1 MAKQT
6 INNGD
11 QLLDVRTKMNENFD
25 ELYDDK
31 LTPAEVTEIRA
42 ILQHW
47 EVDSNGHLLPKTHL
61 SQDLG
66 KSTQKVRD
74 IYYDN

>member
-11 QLLDVRTKMNENFD
+11 QLLSVRNKMNENFD
-25 ELYDDK
+25 ELYTDK
-31 LTPAEVTEIRA
+31 LTSAELTALRL

-47 EVDSNGHLLPKTHL
+47 EVDSNGNLLPKTDIT
-61 SQDLG
+61 QDIG
-66 KSTQKVRD
+66 NANNRVND
-74 IYYDN
+74 IYYDI